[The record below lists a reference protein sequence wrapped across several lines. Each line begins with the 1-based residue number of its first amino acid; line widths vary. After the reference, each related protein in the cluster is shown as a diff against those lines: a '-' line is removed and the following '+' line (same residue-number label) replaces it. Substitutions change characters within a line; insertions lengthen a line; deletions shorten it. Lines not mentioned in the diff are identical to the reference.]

1 MKNNYNFDFGKHR
14 LKFNSFPTNLY
25 LEEGMKL
32 NMGIIIDVIIIAI
45 LAICIGLGFKR
56 GLTGSLLKIVSFI
69 LALII
74 AFVLFKP
81 VSNFI
86 IDNTNWDETLEQS
99 IRQIFIEETMQ
110 ENNIQE
116 QNQNTENTQVSNEQ
130 IQENEKTQS
139 MPDVMINYI
148 NEAVENV
155 GTEAKN
161 AIVEST
167 ARNVA
172 TTIINIGV
180 LIALFLVSRIVLIFI
195 KGLTQLITKLPVIKQ
210 FDKLGGIIYGLLEA
224 LVIIYVILTILSLV
238 SPLISNSGII
248 QAIENSF
255 IGSVMYDNNLLL
267 KLIF

>member
-1 MKNNYNFDFGKHR
+1 
-14 LKFNSFPTNLY
+14 
-25 LEEGMKL
+25 MKL
-32 NMGIIIDVIIIAI
+32 SMGIMVDVIIIAI
-45 LAICIGLGFKR
+45 LVICIALGFKR

-74 AFVLFKP
+74 AFILFKP

-86 IDNTNWDETLEQS
+86 IDNTNWDEVLEQS
-99 IRQIFIEETMQ
+99 IKQIFIEETMQ
-110 ENNIQE
+110 ENNVQE
-116 QNQNTENTQVSNEQ
+116 QNQNTENTQAQNEQ
-130 IQENEKTQS
+130 IQESEKTQS
-139 MPDVMINYI
+139 MPDVMLNYI

-224 LVIIYVILTILSLV
+224 LVIIYVILTILSLI

>member
-1 MKNNYNFDFGKHR
+1 
-14 LKFNSFPTNLY
+14 
-25 LEEGMKL
+25 MKL

-116 QNQNTENTQVSNEQ
+116 QNKNTENTQLSNEQ

>member
-1 MKNNYNFDFGKHR
+1 
-14 LKFNSFPTNLY
+14 
-25 LEEGMKL
+25 MKL

-116 QNQNTENTQVSNEQ
+116 QNKNTENTQLSNEQ

-224 LVIIYVILTILSLV
+224 LVIIYVILTILSLI
-238 SPLISNSGII
+238 SPLISTSGII
-248 QAIENSF
+248 QAIESSF
-255 IGSVMYDNNLLL
+255 LGSIMYNNNLLL

>member
-1 MKNNYNFDFGKHR
+1 
-14 LKFNSFPTNLY
+14 
-25 LEEGMKL
+25 MKL

-99 IRQIFIEETMQ
+99 VRQIFIEETMQ

-116 QNQNTENTQVSNEQ
+116 QNKNTENTQVSNEQ

>member
-1 MKNNYNFDFGKHR
+1 
-14 LKFNSFPTNLY
+14 
-25 LEEGMKL
+25 MKL

-116 QNQNTENTQVSNEQ
+116 QNKNTENTQVSNEQ

>member
-1 MKNNYNFDFGKHR
+1 MVELR
-14 LKFNSFPTNLY
+14 L
-25 LEEGMKL
+25 ECG
-32 NMGIIIDVIIIAI
+32 
-45 LAICIGLGFKR
+45 
-56 GLTGSLLKIVSFI
+56 
-69 LALII
+69 
-74 AFVLFKP
+74 
-81 VSNFI
+81 
-86 IDNTNWDETLEQS
+86 
-99 IRQIFIEETMQ
+99 
-110 ENNIQE
+110 
-116 QNQNTENTQVSNEQ
+116 
-130 IQENEKTQS
+130 
-139 MPDVMINYI
+139 
-148 NEAVENV
+148 
-155 GTEAKN
+155 
-161 AIVEST
+161 
-167 ARNVA
+167 

>member
-1 MKNNYNFDFGKHR
+1 
-14 LKFNSFPTNLY
+14 
-25 LEEGMKL
+25 MKL
-32 NMGIIIDVIIIAI
+32 NMGIVIDVIIIAI

-99 IRQIFIEETMQ
+99 VRQIFIEETMQ

-116 QNQNTENTQVSNEQ
+116 QNKNTENTQVSNEQ

>member
-1 MKNNYNFDFGKHR
+1 
-14 LKFNSFPTNLY
+14 
-25 LEEGMKL
+25 MKL

-74 AFVLFKP
+74 AFLLFKP

-116 QNQNTENTQVSNEQ
+116 QNKNTENTQLSNEQ

-255 IGSVMYDNNLLL
+255 IGSIMYNNNLLL

>member
-1 MKNNYNFDFGKHR
+1 
-14 LKFNSFPTNLY
+14 
-25 LEEGMKL
+25 MKL
-32 NMGIIIDVIIIAI
+32 NMGIVIDVIIIAI

-116 QNQNTENTQVSNEQ
+116 QNQNTENTQLSNEQ

-224 LVIIYVILTILSLV
+224 LIIIYVILTILSLV

>member
-1 MKNNYNFDFGKHR
+1 
-14 LKFNSFPTNLY
+14 
-25 LEEGMKL
+25 MKL
-32 NMGIIIDVIIIAI
+32 NMGIVIDVIIIAI

-116 QNQNTENTQVSNEQ
+116 QNQNTENTQLSNEQ

>member
-1 MKNNYNFDFGKHR
+1 
-14 LKFNSFPTNLY
+14 
-25 LEEGMKL
+25 MKL

-116 QNQNTENTQVSNEQ
+116 QNKNTENTQLSNEQ

-224 LVIIYVILTILSLV
+224 LIIIYVILTILSLV

>member
-1 MKNNYNFDFGKHR
+1 
-14 LKFNSFPTNLY
+14 
-25 LEEGMKL
+25 MKL
-32 NMGIIIDVIIIAI
+32 NMGIVIDVIIIAI

-116 QNQNTENTQVSNEQ
+116 QNQNTENTQLSNEQ

-255 IGSVMYDNNLLL
+255 IGSIMYNNNLLL

>member
-1 MKNNYNFDFGKHR
+1 
-14 LKFNSFPTNLY
+14 
-25 LEEGMKL
+25 MKL

>member
-1 MKNNYNFDFGKHR
+1 
-14 LKFNSFPTNLY
+14 
-25 LEEGMKL
+25 
-32 NMGIIIDVIIIAI
+32 
-45 LAICIGLGFKR
+45 
-56 GLTGSLLKIVSFI
+56 
-69 LALII
+69 
-74 AFVLFKP
+74 
-81 VSNFI
+81 
-86 IDNTNWDETLEQS
+86 
-99 IRQIFIEETMQ
+99 MQ

-116 QNQNTENTQVSNEQ
+116 QNQNTENTQLSNEQ

>member
-1 MKNNYNFDFGKHR
+1 
-14 LKFNSFPTNLY
+14 
-25 LEEGMKL
+25 MKL

-116 QNQNTENTQVSNEQ
+116 QNKNTENTQLSNEQ

-224 LVIIYVILTILSLV
+224 LIIIYVILTILSLV

-255 IGSVMYDNNLLL
+255 IGSIMYDNNLLL

>member
-1 MKNNYNFDFGKHR
+1 
-14 LKFNSFPTNLY
+14 
-25 LEEGMKL
+25 
-32 NMGIIIDVIIIAI
+32 
-45 LAICIGLGFKR
+45 
-56 GLTGSLLKIVSFI
+56 
-69 LALII
+69 
-74 AFVLFKP
+74 
-81 VSNFI
+81 
-86 IDNTNWDETLEQS
+86 
-99 IRQIFIEETMQ
+99 
-110 ENNIQE
+110 
-116 QNQNTENTQVSNEQ
+116 
-130 IQENEKTQS
+130 
-139 MPDVMINYI
+139 MINYI

>member
-1 MKNNYNFDFGKHR
+1 
-14 LKFNSFPTNLY
+14 
-25 LEEGMKL
+25 MKL

-116 QNQNTENTQVSNEQ
+116 QNQNTENTQLSNEQ

>member
-1 MKNNYNFDFGKHR
+1 
-14 LKFNSFPTNLY
+14 
-25 LEEGMKL
+25 MKL

-116 QNQNTENTQVSNEQ
+116 QNKNTENTQLSNEQ

-238 SPLISNSGII
+238 SPLISNSAII

-255 IGSVMYDNNLLL
+255 IGSIMYNNNLLL

>member
-1 MKNNYNFDFGKHR
+1 
-14 LKFNSFPTNLY
+14 
-25 LEEGMKL
+25 MKL
-32 NMGIIIDVIIIAI
+32 NMGIVIDVIIIAI

-116 QNQNTENTQVSNEQ
+116 QNQNTENTQLSNEQ

-210 FDKLGGIIYGLLEA
+210 FDKLVGIIYGLLEA